1 MVPKLPVMS
10 PGDLPHGR
18 QTIWIVDAHCSGTRF
33 IVRGNEKLTALEE
46 LEKAI
51 REFAVSLVS

>member
-10 PGDLPHGR
+10 PCDLPHGR
-18 QTIWIVDAHCSGTRF
+18 QRIWIVDAHRSGKRF
-33 IVRGNEKLTALEE
+33 IVRSYEKLTALEE
-46 LEKAI
+46 LERAI